1 MFKRSFIVLIGIGK
15 IISIIAVI
23 VFLLGYLQKKR
34 GTILAFNITSRV
46 LYIVSY
52 VFLGALSGAVLD
64 LMGTAVAALA
74 GKKHSGFIKKYL
86 KATIVITSIATI
98 IAGVITWIKFEP
110 DKWYAFMPTV
120 GILLQ
125 AGAFWLDD
133 EKWIRRLS
141 LAGCPFWFT
150 YNLLTP
156 GSFAYIGDILSM
168 ASLLISMYRY
178 DFKKNN
184 I

>member
-1 MFKRSFIVLIGIGK
+1 MLKNIGEV
-15 IISIIAVI
+15 ISYIAVAI
-23 VFLLGYLQKKR
+23 FLLGYLQKKR

-46 LYIVSY
+46 LYILSY
-52 VFLGALSGAVLD
+52 VFLGAFSGAVLD
-64 LMGTAVAALA
+64 IMGTAVASLA
-74 GKKHSGFIKKYL
+74 GKKNSGFIKKRL
-86 KATIVITSIATI
+86 KVIIIGTSLVTVVAGIV
-98 IAGVITWIKFEP
+98 TWMMFEP

-156 GSFAYIGDILSM
+156 GSAAYIGDALS
-168 ASLLISMYRY
+168 ALSLISSMIRY
-178 DFKKNN
+178 DRKKK
-184 I
+184 